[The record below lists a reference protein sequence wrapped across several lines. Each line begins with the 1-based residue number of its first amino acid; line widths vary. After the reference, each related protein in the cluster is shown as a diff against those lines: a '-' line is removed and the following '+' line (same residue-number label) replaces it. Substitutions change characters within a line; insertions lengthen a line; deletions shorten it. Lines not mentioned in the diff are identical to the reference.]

1 MALPKLA
8 SSKYELTLPS
18 TGEKVEY
25 RPFLVKEEKILLVA
39 QGTGNEGDQINAVV
53 EIIDACTFNKLNVHE
68 LPFFDIEYIFL
79 QLRSKSVGEVSHLTV
94 TCPDDGETK
103 VDIDVNLNELECVKQ
118 EGHTNKLELT
128 DNIGIVMSYPKIDA
142 ISKVGN
148 VEEDPSKA
156 FDVIKASISQIYDQE
171 NVYDKADMNDKDL
184 DEFIDSMTH
193 GQLELIQGFFQTIPK
208 VKKTLKVKNPTTG
221 VESDITLEGMASFF

>member
-39 QGTGNEGDQINAVV
+39 QGTGNEADQINAVV
-53 EIIDACTFNKLNVHE
+53 EIIDACTFNKLNVNE

-79 QLRSKSVGEVSHLTV
+79 QLRAKSVGEVSHLTV

-103 VDIDVNLNELECVKQ
+103 VNVDVNLNELECIKM

-128 DNIGIVMSYPKIDA
+128 DSIGIIMTYPKIDA

-171 NVYDKADMNDKDL
+171 NVYDRADMNEKDL

-193 GQLELIQGFFQTIPK
+193 GQLETVQEFFQTMPK